1 MDTSDEVGDLVI
13 DVLMRH
19 RSIRAF
25 TPEPLESGVLERLI
39 AAGTR
44 ASTSSN
50 MQAYTV
56 VSISDPPLK
65 ARVAELCADQ
75 KQIHQSAAFLVFC
88 ADLHKLALACRLHD
102 VEPTETGLPEALMLA
117 VVDTALFMQNVAV
130 AAESLGL
137 GICMIGAI
145 RNQPREIAEALRLP
159 ELVVAVSGLC
169 IGNPAEA
176 PALKPRMPLD
186 AVLHRDG
193 YHRDEQ
199 LSGLIAEYDEQM
211 SRWYAEQGL
220 HPRDPRWSAVIARR
234 LPGVA
239 KRAALGGFLREQG
252 FNSR

>member
-1 MDTSDEVGDLVI
+1 MDTLDAAGDSMI
-13 DVLMRH
+13 DLLMRH

-25 TPEPLESGVLERLI
+25 TSERLEPGVLERLV
-39 AAGTR
+39 AAGAR

-56 VSISDPPLK
+56 ISISDPPLK
-65 ARVAELCADQ
+65 DRVAKLCADQ

-88 ADLHKLALACRLHD
+88 ADLHKLSLACRMHD

-145 RNQPREIAEALRLP
+145 RNQPREVAEALRLP
-159 ELVVAVSGLC
+159 AQVAAISGLC
-169 IGNPAEA
+169 LGKPAES
-176 PALKPRMPLD
+176 PGRKPRLPLD
-186 AVLHRDG
+186 AVLHHDG
-193 YHRDEQ
+193 YRRDEE
-199 LSGLIAEYDEQM
+199 LSRLIVEYDEQM

-220 HPRDPRWSAVIARR
+220 QPRDPRWSAIIARR

-239 KRAALGGFLREQG
+239 KRAALGGFLCEQG

>member
-1 MDTSDEVGDLVI
+1 MDTSDEAGECVI

-25 TPEPLESGVLERLI
+25 TSEPLGSGVLERLV

-56 VSISDPPLK
+56 VSISDAPLK
-65 ARVAELCADQ
+65 TRVAKLCADQ
-75 KQIHQSAAFLVFC
+75 EQIHQSAAFLVFC
-88 ADLHKLALACRLHD
+88 ADLHKLSLACRMHD
-102 VEPTETGLPEALMLA
+102 VESTETGLPEALMLA

-145 RNQPREIAEALRLP
+145 RNRLREVAEALRLP
-159 ELVVAVSGLC
+159 AQVAAISGMC
-169 IGNPAEA
+169 IGRPAES
-176 PALKPRMPLD
+176 PGRKPRLPLD
-186 AVLHRDG
+186 AVLHHNG
-193 YHRDEQ
+193 YRGDEE
-199 LSGLIAEYDEQM
+199 LVRFIAEYDEQM

-220 HPRDPRWSAVIARR
+220 HPRDPRWSAIIARR

-239 KRAALGGFLREQG
+239 KRAALGDFLCEQG